1 MRAYGTPHALIF
13 PIYGWSLTHIERSFF
28 AALLKER
35 GRGQLTGCF
44 RPFLTCAKR
53 RACGFSAGPSTLMR
67 KIGFLLSFCGG
78 VFWCRL
84 FSQRKGALGE
94 NRWFTPLRHYD
105 SRPCSG
111 RQSCRCLE
119 SGSLHP
125 PQAALHR
132 FPQFVRRWRTKNFQS
147 FSAGHAPAENPLT
160 RAPWAHTPVR
170 RLVVGEVEGKQPK
183 CRQRRKK

>member
-78 VFWCRL
+78 VFLVWL
-84 FSQRKGALGE
+84 FFYGYRE
-94 NRWFTPLRHYD
+94 DFTYSAEVNSACAKVLAFGQNTCTAQKRR
-105 SRPCSG
+105 RPEGC
-111 RQSCRCLE
+111 
-119 SGSLHP
+119 
-125 PQAALHR
+125 
-132 FPQFVRRWRTKNFQS
+132 
-147 FSAGHAPAENPLT
+147 FSEMLNLFRMHMPS
-160 RAPWAHTPVR
+160 
-170 RLVVGEVEGKQPK
+170 
-183 CRQRRKK
+183 

>member
-78 VFWCRL
+78 VFRYRGIFL
-84 FSQRKGALGE
+84 FRFNLFQKCIQPFQPAPFLRQILGQFRGKEDILHATSGTDHDILLFIPAL
-94 NRWFTPLRHYD
+94 
-105 SRPCSG
+105 
-111 RQSCRCLE
+111 
-119 SGSLHP
+119 
-125 PQAALHR
+125 
-132 FPQFVRRWRTKNFQS
+132 
-147 FSAGHAPAENPLT
+147 
-160 RAPWAHTPVR
+160 
-170 RLVVGEVEGKQPK
+170 
-183 CRQRRKK
+183 RQRV

>member
-78 VFWCRL
+78 VF
-84 FSQRKGALGE
+84 
-94 NRWFTPLRHYD
+94 
-105 SRPCSG
+105 SG
-111 RQSCRCLE
+111 RGFFCSCMEFLLSKSIGVSVAE
-119 SGSLHP
+119 SPKNGGHLCQQVSPVLGLRAELVQLHMIVNGAPGTVRIGCDAEVPVAVGTFRIACRTVAGLDDVSGFGSDSTDRQVLILVLNP
-125 PQAALHR
+125 P
-132 FPQFVRRWRTKNFQS
+132 
-147 FSAGHAPAENPLT
+147 
-160 RAPWAHTPVR
+160 
-170 RLVVGEVEGKQPK
+170 
-183 CRQRRKK
+183 